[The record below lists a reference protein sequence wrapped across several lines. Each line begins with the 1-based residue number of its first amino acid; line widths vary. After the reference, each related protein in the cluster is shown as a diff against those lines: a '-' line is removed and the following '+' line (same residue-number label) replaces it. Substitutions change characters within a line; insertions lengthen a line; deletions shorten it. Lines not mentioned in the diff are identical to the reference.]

1 MNENLLWRCWY
12 NEKEVC
18 KNVLLQTFFFS
29 TESFYIFKTKT
40 KKKIK
45 KKKEKRET
53 HVQAK
58 CTPYQNTK
66 DHGYIKMST

>member
-1 MNENLLWRCWY
+1 MKICSEDVDIMKKKCVRMYYCRHFSLALNL
-12 NEKEVC
+12 
-18 KNVLLQTFFFS
+18 F
-29 TESFYIFKTKT
+29 IFLRQKL

-58 CTPYQNTK
+58 CTPYQSTK